1 MAREQLN
8 TLTYS
13 ELAALAVR
21 LTETAETIRNPALYA
36 DLHQAA
42 GAVSDL
48 ASIKFGIEEI
58 AKIAMEIEDRVRCRE
73 ATLAPVDVVKDE
85 SFSTAADSISAK
97 IRQDDLIEACM
108 LAKGWPKK

>member
-8 TLTYS
+8 TLDYIGLTS
-13 ELAALAVR
+13 LAAR
-21 LTETAETIRNPALYA
+21 LTESAETVRNPSPRV

-58 AKIAMEIEDRVRCRE
+58 AESTHDGTTA
-73 ATLAPVDVVKDE
+73 DE
-85 SFSTAADSISAK
+85 LFA
-97 IRQDDLIEACM
+97 LIGKER
-108 LAKGWPKK
+108 